1 MSRAFVKEDDQ
12 AGVTALPDRPISPHP
27 NLVTRR
33 GLVLIERNLASFR
46 QQLAAATAA
55 EDQEAMARAAR
66 ELRYWAARHATAELT
81 EPPPDAETVLFGTA
95 VTGVL
100 PDGSE
105 ITYRIV
111 GEDEADPTQGR
122 IAWTAPV
129 ARLLLGSAVGD
140 TRRLPAGEIEIVAID
155 PRPEPAPQPE
165 SFTPTA

>member
-33 GLVLIERNLASFR
+33 GLALIERHVAEAR
-46 QQLAAATAA
+46 RQLADATVA

-66 ELRYWAARHATAELT
+66 DLRYWAARHATAELA
-81 EPPPDAETVLFGTA
+81 EPPSDHETVRFGAA

-105 ITYRIV
+105 VTYRIV
-111 GEDEADPTQGR
+111 GEDEADPAEGR

-129 ARLLLGSAVGD
+129 ARLLLGSSVGEI
-140 TRRLPAGEIEIVAID
+140 RRLPAGELEILAVD
-155 PRPEPAPQPE
+155 PTPEEA
-165 SFTPTA
+165 A